1 MIFTLKTIIAFI
13 VALLILVSVHE
24 YGHYLVARFFNIKV
38 LRFSIGFGKPF
49 WSKKKGDTE
58 WCLAPIP
65 LGGYVKMVDTR
76 EGEVALD
83 DLPYAFDK
91 QHPLKRIAV
100 VVAGPLTNL
109 ILAIVFFA
117 VAAMFGVVEIEPMV
131 GTVVPNSVAERAG
144 IQENVRINKIDG
156 KEIKN
161 FTDVGVEL
169 LLALD
174 KKQAVVI
181 NATDEN
187 GQAIE
192 YKIDTQK
199 EKAAID
205 AMARGKESIG
215 IMPYRQL
222 PVLSGVLKDG
232 AAGRAGLQDGD
243 KIIAIDNEPM
253 NSAQIITQKIRQS
266 ANKPLSVQYERQG
279 QIATVTLTPDSVK
292 ETADSPAVGKIGTY
306 WAADEEWNKKV
317 QNAYTPNIFQAASI
331 GVKQT
336 GEYSWLTLKFFGKM
350 LIGQASIKHISG
362 PGTIAEMAGKTV
374 ERGIQPYIAF
384 LALVSLSLGV
394 LNLMP
399 IPVLDGGH
407 FLYYAIEWVRGK
419 PLSLAVQEFGV
430 RLGIAAL
437 TLLMCIAFFNDFV
450 RWFG

>member
-1 MIFTLKTIIAFI
+1 MLFTLKTIIAFI

-65 LGGYVKMVDTR
+65 LGGYVKMGDTR

-187 GQAIE
+187 GQAVE

-243 KIIAIDNEPM
+243 KIIAIDSSLNVGRRTIRIVSA
-253 NSAQIITQKIRQS
+253 NSAHPCGSRWRVKVLHFNRRYIVLGLSIDNRDCTRRQAQQILNVGCRNIGKREPFS
-266 ANKPLSVQYERQG
+266 RKP
-279 QIATVTLTPDSVK
+279 
-292 ETADSPAVGKIGTY
+292 
-306 WAADEEWNKKV
+306 
-317 QNAYTPNIFQAASI
+317 
-331 GVKQT
+331 
-336 GEYSWLTLKFFGKM
+336 
-350 LIGQASIKHISG
+350 
-362 PGTIAEMAGKTV
+362 
-374 ERGIQPYIAF
+374 
-384 LALVSLSLGV
+384 
-394 LNLMP
+394 
-399 IPVLDGGH
+399 
-407 FLYYAIEWVRGK
+407 
-419 PLSLAVQEFGV
+419 
-430 RLGIAAL
+430 
-437 TLLMCIAFFNDFV
+437 
-450 RWFG
+450 

>member
-76 EGEVALD
+76 EGEVAPE

-117 VAAMFGVVEIEPMV
+117 AAAMFGVVETQPMV

-144 IQENVRINKIDG
+144 IQENIRINAIDG
-156 KEIKN
+156 KPVKN

-174 KKQAVVI
+174 KSQAVLI

-187 GQAIE
+187 GAAVE

-205 AMARGKESIG
+205 AMARGKETFG
-215 IMPYRQL
+215 ILPYRQL

-232 AAGRAGLQDGD
+232 AAGKAGLTDGD
-243 KIIAIDNEPM
+243 KIIAINDEPM

-279 QIATVTLTPDSVK
+279 QIATVILTPDSVK

-306 WAADEEWNKKV
+306 WAADEAWNNQV
-317 QNAYTPNIFQAASI
+317 QTAFKPNIFQAAAI
-331 GVKQT
+331 GSKQT
-336 GEYSWLTLKFFGKM
+336 VEYSWLTLKFFGKM
-350 LIGQASIKHISG
+350 LVGQASIKHISG

-407 FLYYAIEWVRGK
+407 FLYYAIEWLRGK
-419 PLSLAVQEFGV
+419 PLSLQVQEFGV

-437 TLLMCIAFFNDFV
+437 SLLMIIAFFNDFM

>member
-76 EGEVALD
+76 EGEVAPE

-91 QHPLKRIAV
+91 QHPAKRIAV

-117 VAAMFGVVEIEPMV
+117 AAAMFGVVEMQPMV

-144 IQENVRINKIDG
+144 IQENIRINAIDG
-156 KEIKN
+156 KPVKN

-174 KKQAVVI
+174 KSQAVVI

-187 GQAIE
+187 GVAFE
-192 YKIDTQK
+192 YKIDTQT

-205 AMARGKESIG
+205 AMARGKETFG
-215 IMPYRQL
+215 ILPYRQL

-232 AAGRAGLQDGD
+232 AAGKAGLTDGD
-243 KIIAIDNEPM
+243 KIIAINDEPM
-253 NSAQIITQKIRQS
+253 TSAQIITQKIRQS
-266 ANKPLSVQYERQG
+266 ANTPLQVQYERNG
-279 QIATVTLTPDSVK
+279 QIAIVTLTPDSVQ
-292 ETADSPAVGKIGTY
+292 ETPDTPAVGKIGTY
-306 WAADEEWNKKV
+306 WAADEAWNNQV
-317 QNAYTPNIFQAASI
+317 QTAFKPNIFQAASI

-350 LIGQASIKHISG
+350 LVGQASIKHISG

-437 TLLMCIAFFNDFV
+437 SLLMIIAFFNDFM

>member
-76 EGEVALD
+76 EGEVAPE

-91 QHPLKRIAV
+91 QHPAKRIAV

-117 VAAMFGVVEIEPMV
+117 AAAMFGVVEMQPMV

-144 IQENVRINKIDG
+144 IQENIRINAIDG
-156 KEIKN
+156 KPVKN

-174 KKQAVVI
+174 KSQAVVI

-187 GQAIE
+187 GAVVE

-205 AMARGKESIG
+205 AMARGKETFG
-215 IMPYRQL
+215 ILPYRQL

-232 AAGRAGLQDGD
+232 AAGKAGLTDGD
-243 KIIAIDNEPM
+243 KIIAINDETM
-253 NSAQIITQKIRQS
+253 TSAQIITQKIRQS
-266 ANKPLSVQYERQG
+266 ANTPLQVQYERNG
-279 QIATVTLTPDSVK
+279 QIATVTLTPDSVQ
-292 ETADSPAVGKIGTY
+292 ETPDTPAVGKIGTY
-306 WAADEEWNKKV
+306 WAADEAWNNQV
-317 QNAYTPNIFQAASI
+317 QTAFKPNIFQAAQI

-350 LIGQASIKHISG
+350 LVGQASIKHISG

-407 FLYYAIEWVRGK
+407 FLYYAIEWLRGK

-437 TLLMCIAFFNDFV
+437 SLLMIIAFFNDFM